1 MSLKLKKPSTPNK
14 SVSKVN
20 GASSGSGSKK
30 KQLSLMSFFKPASKP
45 GQESSPLK
53 SKNNSEFKDGSDKEN
68 ESILEDT
75 QLTDTPLT
83 SETSAAVDTTY
94 KRSKPDFPESSPV
107 KQENLHENPKKPLS
121 DSSNNAVPDSSP
133 VSKRSSNKSIS
144 YAESDAEE
152 DANISHASRKR
163 RKIVES
169 DDDEDEFNPGDA
181 EADEDDDEDDDMSD
195 FVVDDNDESGID
207 DDEGS
212 GIENE
217 DKEVE
222 DISITKPKKKIRA
235 SAKTEVKKIN
245 TDTAPPGHSS
255 LGNKFKAN
263 SSYTVSSD
271 SLPKPKVSS
280 PSSTMTKNNKF
291 SKENEERYQWLVNIK
306 DAEKRTPDDPNYD
319 SRTLYVPS
327 SAWSKFTAFEKQYWE
342 IKSIMWDTV
351 VFFKKGKFYELYE
364 NDAMIANSQFDLKIA
379 GGGRA
384 NMKLAGIPEMSFDYW
399 AKEFITLGYKVAR
412 VDQKETL
419 LAKEM
424 RGGSTKEEKIIKR
437 ELTGV
442 LTGGTLTDL
451 NMISD
456 DMSIYCLSIKE
467 EQLDDGS
474 KTFGIAFVDTATSEL
489 NLIEFVDDNE
499 CTKLDTLIAQIRP
512 KEILCEKNN
521 LCSIA
526 NKILKFNAHN
536 SNQIWNNL
544 NPISEFWDYD
554 STLENLV
561 KSKYYAAE
569 DLDDYSN
576 FPKILVSFKDNHK
589 CAFNA
594 FGGLL
599 YYLKSL
605 KLDESIM
612 TLGNINEYVI
622 SKNTS
627 KHLILDGITL
637 NNLEILNNS
646 FDGGDKGTLF
656 KLVNRAITPFGKRML
671 KHWVLHPLMKME
683 DINERYDSIDY
694 LMGEG
699 TKFREILEQAFNG
712 LPDLERLLARIHS
725 KTLKFKDFLRVVESF
740 EKISTLVVDVHNFSD
755 SETGSLHKFVN
766 SFPAELENCINE
778 WDDAFDRQE
787 AMRDIVVPMKGIDN
801 EFDESHAKINT
812 LEKELNEHL
821 KVYKKQYKSNE
832 ICYKDSGKEIFLI
845 EMPNKIK
852 NIPKDWQQMGSTSKV
867 KRFWSPE
874 VRKLVRELMEQKETH
889 KMVCET
895 LKFRMYEKFNKN
907 YSIWISAIR
916 NIANIDCLIALT
928 KTSESIG
935 YPSCRPQFE
944 KADRGLIEFK
954 ELRHPCFIGTKEF
967 IPNDICLG
975 GSEPNFGLLTGANAA
990 GKSTIM
996 RTTALAVILSQI
1008 GCHVPASLARLNPI
1022 DRIMTRLG
1030 ANDNIMQGKS
1040 TFFVELSETKKILSN
1055 ATPNSLVILDE
1066 LGRGG
1071 SSSDG
1076 YSIAESVL
1084 YQLATH
1090 IQSLGFFAT
1099 HYGSLGLSFRNHP
1112 QIKPLRMAIL
1122 IDDHSRNI
1130 TFLYKLEQGAAPGSF
1145 GMNVASMCGI
1155 SNEIV
1160 DKAEIAA
1167 KEYEQTSRIKRQNDI
1182 SNANLNNLSL
1192 GLQSDFAWLMNNYK
1206 KLSEDILDYDE
1217 SVKQNALNN
1226 IFTMVENL

>member
-1 MSLKLKKPSTPNK
+1 MSLKLRKPSTPNK
-14 SVSKVN
+14 N
-20 GASSGSGSKK
+20 GNKINGPSSGSGSKK
-30 KQLSLMSFFKPASKP
+30 KQLSLMSFFKPATKP

-53 SKNNSEFKDGSDKEN
+53 SKINNEVKDGSDKEN
-68 ESILEDT
+68 ENSMLEDT

-83 SETSAAVDTTY
+83 SETSAAVDTTC
-94 KRSKPDFPESSPV
+94 KISNPEFPKSSPV
-107 KQENLHENPKKPLS
+107 KEEKQQEIPKKPLS
-121 DSSNNAVPDSSP
+121 DSSNNAVLNSSP
-133 VSKRSSNKSIS
+133 VSKRRPNKSIS
-144 YAESDAEE
+144 YAGSDVEE
-152 DANISHASRKR
+152 DTNISSVSRKR

-169 DDDEDEFNPGDA
+169 DDDEDEFNLEDV
-181 EADEDDDEDDDMSD
+181 EDDQDDDMSD
-195 FVVDDNDESGID
+195 FIADDNEESEIENGDD
-207 DDEGS
+207 DDE
-212 GIENE
+212 
-217 DKEVE
+217 DVVE
-222 DISITKPKKKIRA
+222 EEEIAIRKSKKK
-235 SAKTEVKKIN
+235 SKTVAKSEVKEGN
-245 TDTAPPGHSS
+245 VDSVSPDRSS
-255 LGNKFKAN
+255 LGSKFKAN
-263 SSYTVSSD
+263 SSYIASSN

-280 PSSTMTKNNKF
+280 PSSTTIKNNKF

-319 SRTLYVPS
+319 SRTLFVPS

-342 IKSIMWDTV
+342 IKSKMWDTV

-399 AKEFITLGYKVAR
+399 AKEFINLGYKVAR

-474 KTFGIAFVDTATSEL
+474 KVFGIAFVDTATSEL
-489 NLIEFVDDNE
+489 NLIEFSDDNE
-499 CTKLDTLIAQIRP
+499 CTKLDTLITQIRP
-512 KEILCEKNN
+512 KEVLCEKNN

-561 KSKYYAAE
+561 KSKYYEAE
-569 DLDDYSN
+569 DLDDYSH
-576 FPKILVSFKDNHK
+576 FPKILVNFKDNHK

-612 TLGNINEYVI
+612 TLGNIDEYVI

-627 KHLILDGITL
+627 KHLILDGVTL

-646 FDGGDKGTLF
+646 FDGGEKGTLF

-671 KHWVLHPLMKME
+671 KHWILHPLMKID

-699 TKFREILEQAFNG
+699 SKFREILEQAFNG

-725 KTLKFKDFLRVVESF
+725 KTLRFKDFLRVVESF
-740 EKISTLVVDVHNFSD
+740 EKISKLIVDVRDFSD
-755 SETGSLHKFVN
+755 RETGSLHKFVN
-766 SFPAELENCINE
+766 NFPVELESSINE

-801 EFDESHAKINT
+801 EFDESHAKINA
-812 LEKELNEHL
+812 LEGELNEHL
-821 KVYKKQYKSNE
+821 MVYKKQYKSNE

-845 EMPNKIK
+845 EVPNKIK

-874 VRKLVRELMEQKETH
+874 VRKLVRELMEQKELH

-895 LKFRMYEKFNKN
+895 LKFRMYEKFNKH
-907 YSIWISAIR
+907 YSIWMSAIR

-928 KTSESIG
+928 KVSESIG
-935 YPSCRPQFE
+935 YPSCRPEFE
-944 KADRGLIEFK
+944 KADKGLIEFK
-954 ELRHPCFIGTKEF
+954 ELRHPCFIGTKDF

-996 RTTALAVILSQI
+996 RTTALAIILSQI
-1008 GCHVPASLARLNPI
+1008 GCYVPASLARLNPI

-1182 SNANLNNLSL
+1182 SNSNLNNMSL
-1192 GLQSDFAWLMNNYK
+1192 GLQSDFVWLVNNYK

-1226 IFTMVENL
+1226 IFSMVENL